1 MKRSQL
7 LLATFVAALVG
18 MSSLDASAAT
28 AATAAPDEA
37 RAAVEAAAARIAAD
51 LARLC
56 PVADAGDQAAF
67 DACRQGLFRD
77 SQLKRSL
84 NNFVLWGRQRDPK
97 LTLKDS
103 KLTQF
108 GPDVLAGMYVPLFM
122 FNGNHTVEYVEREGL
137 YQIRLQT
144 AFRNRLTPGQF
155 PYPFWHEAEKWA
167 MYERANEI
175 ILWWEAKASRVKVAQ
190 FTIHGANPPL
200 QMNTHVTP
208 PPFDGQWRWT
218 DAQGKSQPAV
228 TVFDGLLSNDNPY
241 KPQLDASYKT
251 FALKLREGQCFQCH
265 VPNNP
270 DGMKKLVLLQTPMH
284 AAAEI
289 KRVIKS
295 VREDRM
301 PRDEFGVEAPLD
313 AKTKDALLNE
323 GAAFER
329 VLDLAKAW
337 EAGAMAKAQPAAP
350 TTTTTANAAV
360 PQPPGQRVSTP

>member
-1 MKRSQL
+1 M
-7 LLATFVAALVG
+7 
-18 MSSLDASAAT
+18 
-28 AATAAPDEA
+28 
-37 RAAVEAAAARIAAD
+37 
-51 LARLC
+51 ARLC
-56 PVADAGDQAAF
+56 PVAPVDDQAAF
-67 DACRQGLFRD
+67 DKCRQGLFQD
-77 SQLKRSL
+77 SLFKRSL
-84 NNFVLWGRQRDPK
+84 QEFVLWGRQRDPK
-97 LTLKDS
+97 LSLKDS

-122 FNGNHTVEYVEREGL
+122 FNGKYTVEYVERERL

-144 AFRNRLTPGQF
+144 AFRNRLQPGQF

-167 MYERANEI
+167 MYEKANDI
-175 ILWWEAKASRVKVAQ
+175 ILWWDPKVSRVRFAQ
-190 FTIHGANPPL
+190 FTVFGSNPPL
-200 QMNTHVTP
+200 QASEHVTQAA
-208 PPFDGQWRWT
+208 FDGQWRWT

-241 KPQLDASYKT
+241 KAQLDTSYKT

-289 KRVIKS
+289 KRVLKS

-313 AKTKDALLNE
+313 AKTKEALLTE
-323 GAAFER
+323 GVAFER
-329 VLDLAKAW
+329 VLDQAKAW
-337 EAGAMAKAQPAAP
+337 EASRSASVVPATINAAAP
-350 TTTTTANAAV
+350 K
-360 PQPPGQRVSTP
+360 PQGVATP

>member
-1 MKRSQL
+1 MKRSEL
-7 LLATFVAALVG
+7 FKATVAAALLGLSCVH
-18 MSSLDASAAT
+18 APAAT
-28 AATAAPDEA
+28 APPDEA
-37 RAAVEAAAARIAAD
+37 LAAVQAAASRIATD
-51 LARLC
+51 MARVC

-77 SQLKRSL
+77 SQFKRSL
-84 NNFVLWGRQRDPK
+84 QDFVLWGRQRDPK
-97 LTLKDS
+97 LTLKES

-122 FNGNHTVEYVEREGL
+122 FNGRHTVEYVEREGL
-137 YQIRLQT
+137 YLIRLQT

-155 PYPFWHEAEKWA
+155 PYPFWHDAEKWT
-167 MYERANEI
+167 MYERANEV
-175 ILWWEAKASRVKVAQ
+175 ILWWDAKASRVKVAQ
-190 FTIHGANPPL
+190 FTVHGVNPPL
-200 QMNTHVTP
+200 QLSAHVTP
-208 PPFDGQWRWT
+208 PAFDGKWRWT
-218 DAQGKSQPAV
+218 DAQGRSQPAV

-241 KPQLDASYKT
+241 KPQLDTSYKA

-289 KRVIKS
+289 KRVLKS

-301 PRDEFGVEAPLD
+301 PRDEFGVESPLD

-337 EAGAMAKAQPAAP
+337 EAGAMAKMQEAAG
-350 TTTTTANAAV
+350 TTTANASTNAAV
-360 PQPPGQRVSTP
+360 TPSGQRISTP